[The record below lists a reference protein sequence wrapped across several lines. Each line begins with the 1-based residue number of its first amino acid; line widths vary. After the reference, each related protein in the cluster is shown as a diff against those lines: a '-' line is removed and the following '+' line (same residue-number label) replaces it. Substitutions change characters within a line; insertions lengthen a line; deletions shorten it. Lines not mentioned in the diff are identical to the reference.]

1 MSRVAIK
8 PPSEQAW
15 LAMRALD
22 VTSTES
28 SALFGMSPYATEFE
42 LWHRKRDEIVVTL
55 DPNERMDWGNDL
67 QDTIALS
74 LAKRYGVVVERVV
87 DYKRIEDI
95 RMGASFDFKIFGS
108 YRELTEK
115 PMPVPNDT
123 LLADMFEKH
132 GPGLLEI
139 KNVDGLVF
147 KQTWPVNDDK
157 SIEAPAH
164 IEIQLQHQLHVA
176 DLEWGA
182 IGVLVGGNRG
192 ITLVRN
198 RDREVGEAIEKRIIE
213 FWQSIA
219 DGREPDPKYPADA
232 GAIIKLFGK
241 STEKKIFDG
250 RGRADIDALLAE
262 YKAASD
268 REKQAKEDKEVAKAK
283 VLMIVEDAER
293 IYTDRFSITAGMV
306 KAGVVSYE
314 RPAYRNWRVTAK
326 KV

>member
-22 VTSTES
+22 VTSTEA
-28 SALFGMSPYATEFE
+28 SALFGMSPYSTEFE
-42 LWHRKRDEIVVTL
+42 LWHRKRDEVVISF

-87 DYKRIEDI
+87 DYMRIEHA
-95 RMGASFDFKIFGS
+95 RMGSSFDFEIFGEADIPDDEFKGDPIL
-108 YRELTEK
+108 RE
-115 PMPVPNDT
+115 
-123 LLADMFEKH
+123 MFRKH
-132 GPGLLEI
+132 GPGLFEI

-147 KQTWPVNDDK
+147 KQTWPVNDDR

-164 IEIQLQHQLHVA
+164 IEIQVQHQLHTRDRA
-176 DLEWGA
+176 WAA

-192 ITLVRN
+192 ILLTRQ
-198 RDREVGEAIEKRIIE
+198 RDIEVGEAIEKRVIE

-232 GAIIKLFGK
+232 GAVIKLFGK

-262 YKAASD
+262 YKAAGD
-268 REKQAKEDKEVAKAK
+268 REKQAKEDKDVAKAK

-293 IYTDRFSITAGMV
+293 IYTDRYSVSAGMIKAQEYTV
-306 KAGVVSYE
+306 KKEPS
-314 RPAYRNWRVTAK
+314 RSWRVTEK